1 VSTPTTSRTSLLEF
15 AITFA
20 LFYFLLNIAFNHF
33 FPSQSQKPSTE
44 PAVTISMESKT
55 MKKDGDPVVLL
66 RNTTDKDIPL
76 PQRCPMPMVDIAF
89 LEKKSDGTVDAKEI
103 IPNDSLIPC
112 VNIPVLRAKETIKV
126 SLAPW
131 KYTLFGTLGNY
142 RVSFLAEEDVA
153 ATDEAVPV
161 STEFTVVEANAF
173 TKVFRTFIT
182 KPLLNS
188 LVFIASWVPHHDL
201 ALSIIILTLITKLL
215 LLLPNQH
222 ALRSQKKMQEMQP
235 RMDEIKK
242 KYPNDPQKV
251 QEETVKLWKEL
262 KINPL
267 ESCLPTLL
275 QLPIL
280 IGLFFV
286 IRDSIHL
293 ALSRH
298 LLYAVYSTLPANYFD
313 TMLFGF
319 DLLAPEKILSPLL
332 LILLQFVQ
340 MKMMMRKNAKKATE
354 IVVKPTGKKSWI
366 PELDQ
371 QTIFLYVMPLMIGY
385 FALQF
390 PLAVSIY
397 WGISTVFGIAQQ
409 WYVLRKD

>member
-1 VSTPTTSRTSLLEF
+1 MNSPSTPSRISLLEF
-15 AITFA
+15 SLTFL
-20 LFYFLLNIAFNHF
+20 LFYLLLNVAFNHF
-33 FPSQSQKPSTE
+33 FPQKKEGASSE
-44 PAVTISMESKT
+44 PAIVVQMESATVKQH
-55 MKKDGDPVVLL
+55 GDPVVLV
-66 RNTTDKDIPL
+66 RNTTKKDIPL
-76 PQRCPMPMVDIAF
+76 PKRCPGPILDIAF
-89 LEKKSDGTVDAKEI
+89 LEQGSDGTITAKEL
-103 IPNDSLIPC
+103 IPNDSLVPC
-112 VNIPVLRAKETIKV
+112 VDLPALPAESTQKI

-131 KYTLFGTLGNY
+131 KYTLFSVPGNY
-142 RVSFLAEEDVA
+142 RVSFAYHEENA
-153 ATDEAVPV
+153 DEPTLF
-161 STEFTVVEANAF
+161 STTFTIKEAGMF
-173 TKVFRTFIT
+173 TQLFRTFIT

-188 LVFIASWVPHHDL
+188 LVFIASWLPHHHL

-222 ALRSQKKMQEMQP
+222 ALRSQKKMQEVQP
-235 RMDEIKK
+235 RMDDIKR
-242 KYPNDPQKV
+242 KYPNDPKKV

-286 IRDSIHL
+286 IRDSIQL

-298 LLYAVYSTLPANYFD
+298 LLYPIYSALPATYFD
-313 TMLFGF
+313 VTLFGF
-319 DLLAPEKILSPLL
+319 NLLAPEKIFSPLL
-332 LILLQFVQ
+332 LVLLQFLQ
-340 MKMMMRKNAKKATE
+340 MKMMMKKKKSNE
-354 IVVKPTGKKSWI
+354 IVVKPTGTKSWI

-390 PLAVSIY
+390 PLAVSLY
-397 WGISTVFGIAQQ
+397 WAVSTLFGIAQQ
-409 WYVLRKD
+409 WYVMRKD